1 MIVDDELHNCCDCHH
16 SQQGMMIMTEEN
28 DPGLRLRDLKV
39 LSVVLRERSLTRAAE
54 VLDTTQ
60 PSVSKV
66 LARLRTHFSDPLF
79 VRNGQAMH
87 PTAKALAMA
96 DPLQGLL
103 LTADTLRKPAPSFD
117 PRTSDRV
124 FKILT
129 ADVGM
134 ACFFPAF
141 LSRMAEAGPR
151 LTLQALP
158 LDSGHFEAKLESGE
172 ADLAVGAFPKPPR
185 GLRRQRLFFDGYVSV
200 ARKDHPK
207 LRKLHSYS
215 EFCAARHIVVEASA
229 TGHTAHQ
236 IVQQALETEIAQEN
250 ILVRLPSFVVAM
262 LLAAR
267 TEGVATIPA
276 KLPIFFADTLGLATF
291 RPPIPLPPIE
301 IVQYWHERCHRDP
314 GHRWLRSAYF
324 DLFSEYRR

>member
-1 MIVDDELHNCCDCHH
+1 
-16 SQQGMMIMTEEN
+16 MIMIESN
-28 DPGLRLRDLKV
+28 DLDLRLRDFRV

-54 VLDTTQ
+54 ALDTTQ

-87 PTAKALAMA
+87 PTAKALEIVE
-96 DPLQGLL
+96 PLRGLL
-103 LTADTLRKPAPSFD
+103 IAADRLRKPTPSFD

-124 FKILT
+124 FKLLT

-134 ACFFPAF
+134 ACFFPSF
-141 LSRMAEAGPR
+141 LGKMAKEGTK

-158 LDSGHFEAKLESGE
+158 LDSGHFESKLESGE

-185 GLRRQRLFFDGYVSV
+185 GLRRQRLFFDGYLSV

-207 LRKLHSYS
+207 LRTLHNRSG
-215 EFCAARHIVVEASA
+215 FCAARHIIVEASN
-229 TGHTAHQ
+229 TGHAAHQ
-236 IVQQALETEIAQEN
+236 IVQQALETEVAAEN
-250 ILVRLPSFVVAM
+250 ILLRLPTFVVAM
-262 LLAAR
+262 LVVSR
-267 TEGVATIPA
+267 SEGVATLPA
-276 KLPIFFADTLGLATF
+276 NLAIFFAEQLGLAAF
-291 RPPIPLPPIE
+291 RPPILLPPIE
-301 IVQYWHERCHRDP
+301 IVQYWHERNQRDP

-324 DLFSEYRR
+324 DLFAKYRR